1 VIPTELAKSS
11 IAEFLPIGKN
21 CATTKRADL
30 ISAPCSNRNQDD
42 KVRRQ
47 KNKTTTIRESSM
59 KKLLLASAVSA
70 LAAGG
75 AFAEDINIGILLGFT
90 GPIESITP
98 FMADGAEMAMSEV
111 NAGGGILAG
120 TMVHG
125 IRADS
130 ACIDS
135 AVAQA
140 SAERLVTSDNVVAIM
155 GADCSGVTRAVLENV
170 AMANGIPMI
179 SPSATSP
186 GFSTFDSGGLFY
198 RTAPSDARQGQ
209 VLADILMRRGIT
221 SVATTHTNN
230 DYGLG
235 LATAFNE
242 AFAAAGG
249 TVTATVPHEEA
260 KGDYS
265 AEVGALASAG
275 GEALMVLGYVDGGGS
290 MIRTAYELGAFD
302 QFFAGD
308 GVYSEEL
315 LANIGDAAGGLV
327 GTIPW
332 ATGDAADRFVEVYT
346 EAGINGASSYVAE
359 SYDAAALLMFAA
371 QAAGEASPAGIAANV
386 LNVANAPGEE
396 IFAGDLARG
405 IEILAAG
412 GEIDYQGATNVELI
426 GFGEASGSFRE
437 YNVVDGEF
445 TTVQFH

>member
-1 VIPTELAKSS
+1 
-11 IAEFLPIGKN
+11 
-21 CATTKRADL
+21 
-30 ISAPCSNRNQDD
+30 
-42 KVRRQ
+42 
-47 KNKTTTIRESSM
+47 M
-59 KKLLLASAVSA
+59 KKLVLASAVSA
-70 LAAGG
+70 LATGG
-75 AFAEDINIGILLGFT
+75 AFAQEINIGILLGFT

-98 FMADGAEMAMSEV
+98 FMADGAELAMSEV
-111 NAGGGILAG
+111 SASGTFLGGTTVNG
-120 TMVHG
+120 V
-125 IRADS
+125 RADS

-186 GFSTFDSGGLFY
+186 GFSDFDSGGLFY

-209 VLADILMRRGIT
+209 VLSDILVRRGIMT
-221 SVATTHTNN
+221 VATTHTNN

-235 LATAFNE
+235 LATAFNA
-242 AFAAAGG
+242 AFEAAGG

-275 GEALMVLGYVDGGGS
+275 GDALMVLGYVDGGGS
-290 MIRTAYELGAFD
+290 MMRTAYDLGAFD

-308 GVYSEEL
+308 GVFADEL
-315 LANIGDAAGGLV
+315 LENVGEAAEGMV

-332 ATGDAADRFVEVYT
+332 ATGDAADTFIEVYT
-346 EAGINGASSYVAE
+346 AAGINGASSFVAE
-359 SYDAAALLMFAA
+359 SYDAAALLMLAA
-371 QAAGEASPAGIAANV
+371 QAAGEATPAGIAANI

-405 IEILAAG
+405 MEILAAG
-412 GEIDYQGATNVELI
+412 GEVDYQGATNVELI
-426 GFGEASGSFRE
+426 GFGEAAGSYRE
-437 YNVVDGEF
+437 YVVEDGDF
-445 TTVQFH
+445 VTVQFH